1 MKTNTKELR
10 IQLKKLLE
18 TLCSRV
24 YFNQTE
30 FPIAYPYCIF
40 SLISLLDDYGKR
52 SYQLEINLID
62 LGKSTEKIEEIAD
75 EMQDLLDHYNFSNQ
89 LISFFS
95 YMGQRN
101 VVSEANKEIKRVRL
115 LFNLYVYSREE

>member
-30 FPIAYPYCIF
+30 APIAYPYCIF

-62 LGKSTEKIEEIAD
+62 LGKSTEKIEQLAD

-89 LISFFS
+89 RISFFS
-95 YMGQRN
+95 YTGQRN
-101 VVSEANKEIKRVRL
+101 MVSEANKEIKRVRL
-115 LFNLYVYSREE
+115 LFNLYVYSKEE